1 MSHEAVGL
9 LDSIFHYRN
18 VLSTVDHRRLLELV
32 RGFDW
37 PAVGNPPAN
46 TYYNLHGLR
55 AQVEIEPYHGEIF
68 NLIHKAHMKMMP
80 HIYKDIGDNLPAA
93 IYDKYSGYWL
103 CKYPEGGYLSSH
115 ADVDAD
121 AGSVTTSYAINGN
134 YEGGNI
140 RFWENYNILSG
151 ENTAH
156 VYPSN
161 HLFKHEITPVTKGER
176 YSVITWF
183 SYQKGKQ
190 WLT

>member
-1 MSHEAVGL
+1 MSHERVGL
-9 LDSIFHYRN
+9 LDSIFHYRD
-18 VLSTVDHRRLLELV
+18 VLPTVDHRRLLELV

-55 AQVEIEPYHGEIF
+55 AQVEIEPHHGEIF

-103 CKYPEGGYLSSH
+103 CKYPEGGYLSPH

-121 AGSVTTSYAINGN
+121 AGSVTTSYAINGD
-134 YEGGNI
+134 YDGGNI
-140 RFWENYNILSG
+140 RF
-151 ENTAH
+151 
-156 VYPSN
+156 
-161 HLFKHEITPVTKGER
+161 
-176 YSVITWF
+176 
-183 SYQKGKQ
+183 
-190 WLT
+190 

>member
-1 MSHEAVGL
+1 MSHERVGL
-9 LDSIFHYRN
+9 LDSIFHYRD
-18 VLSTVDHRRLLELV
+18 VLPTVDHRRLLELV

-37 PAVGNPPAN
+37 PAVGNPPTN

-55 AQVEIEPYHGEIF
+55 AQVEIEPHHGEIF

-103 CKYPEGGYLSSH
+103 CKYPEGGYLSPH

-121 AGSVTTSYAINGN
+121 AGSVTTSYAINGD
-134 YEGGNI
+134 YDGGNI

-161 HLFKHEITPVTKGER
+161 HLFKHEITPVTKGCLLYTSPSPR
-176 YSVITWF
+176 D
-183 SYQKGKQ
+183 
-190 WLT
+190 